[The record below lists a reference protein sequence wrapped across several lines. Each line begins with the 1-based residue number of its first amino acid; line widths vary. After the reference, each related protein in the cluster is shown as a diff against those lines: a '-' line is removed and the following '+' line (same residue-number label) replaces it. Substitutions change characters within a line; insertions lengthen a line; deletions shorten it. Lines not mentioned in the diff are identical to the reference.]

1 MRNCMT
7 KSPLAPP
14 VLARPMILAA
24 LLLMLPRS
32 SSASARVIAST
43 NPQRETVPAAA
54 QPKSTPDALQ
64 DVAASAPLGVL
75 ASNFAALSPRAGA
88 SAQTTPGVPT
98 AIDQPISNNP
108 YKSRLEISTFNNS
121 VNNNFGQWRGVGLHL
136 ALEPSRRF
144 GFLIE
149 TIHQWRPNDSEHLNA
164 LTVRTEW
171 SSWFWTQL
179 GVSGGGDDDF
189 SGFYPRVRYDA
200 TGFLKTPLPG
210 FVITGGYTRL
220 YYGRPVSGRIA
231 RAGAMLYAGPL
242 ILQGTAY
249 FNNARPG
256 NRESVSGIFAGQYG
270 HEGSYW
276 IGASAGGGTE
286 AWQTQG
292 VVAQNVDFTGY
303 NFSFF
308 TRKWL
313 TKNFGIHAT
322 YNYSIRKAAYR
333 YNGVEFRAFWEF

>member
-1 MRNCMT
+1 MGNAFM
-7 KSPLAPP
+7 KFSFA
-14 VLARPMILAA
+14 ARMMLTA
-24 LLLMLPRS
+24 LLLLLPS
-32 SSASARVIAST
+32 PTHAGGTVIAST
-43 NPQRETVPAAA
+43 DPQALIPGSPGTVP
-54 QPKSTPDALQ
+54 PKEMGVDSPS
-64 DVAASAPLGVL
+64 VPLGVL
-75 ASNFAALSPRAGA
+75 AVNFARLATRS
-88 SAQTTPGVPT
+88 SAAVQTTAAAAP
-98 AIDQPISNNP
+98 AQLDQQVSTNP
-108 YKSRLEISTFNNS
+108 YKSRLEVSTFSNS
-121 VNNNFGQWRGVGLHL
+121 VNNGFGNWRGVGLHL

-171 SSWFWTQL
+171 NDWFSTQL
-179 GVSGGGDDDF
+179 SVSGGGDDDF

-242 ILQGTAY
+242 ILQGTAF

-256 NRESVSGIFAGQYG
+256 NRESVSGSFAAQYG
-270 HEGSYW
+270 HEGAYW
-276 IGASAGGGTE
+276 VGASVGGGKE

-303 NFSFF
+303 NFSVFA
-308 TRKWL
+308 RKWI
-313 TKNFGIHAT
+313 TRNFGINAA
-322 YNYSIRKAAYR
+322 YNYSIRKTAYQ
-333 YNGVEFRAFWEF
+333 YNGFEFRAFWEF